1 MKVDGKLMA
10 KARCKDTD
18 LDKASTGFD
27 ICINIS
33 SIFFLQTSFFLSCC
47 VCVCDLKYDVC
58 YEYAFI
64 YIFYYL
70 KKTPVPAQYIN
81 VWWFRATWAALCFT
95 IGATR
100 KGALIDV

>member
-1 MKVDGKLMA
+1 MHKHFFNFFPA
-10 KARCKDTD
+10 KQVFSVM
-18 LDKASTGFD
+18 L
-27 ICINIS
+27 
-33 SIFFLQTSFFLSCC
+33 C
-47 VCVCDLKYDVC
+47 VCVDLKYDVC
-58 YEYAFI
+58 YEYI

-100 KGALIDV
+100 KGH